1 MEKWEKGPLRGSP
14 SAEGRRGNLSLQGIY
29 LETRGGEKR
38 KNIMTRFFKE
48 EIAGLAQ
55 FLQRYAGETIIVL
68 AATLFLTLD
77 RYHVI
82 KNGDFST
89 FLFYAAFPILT
100 ILIVLRR
107 NPLNFGLNFG
117 SPRVWLKYV
126 LVTCLI
132 SAAVLYAASF
142 VPSLQKYYKQDNF
155 NFVHYFLVNCL
166 SLCAIEYMFRGFLL
180 FGLKDKFK
188 EGSILIQM
196 IPFVLLHL
204 GKPELETISCL
215 FTGILFGYIAYRG
228 KSFWPAFII
237 HLFINVYF
245 VWLINR

>member
-1 MEKWEKGPLRGSP
+1 MLRF
-14 SAEGRRGNLSLQGIY
+14 L
-29 LETRGGEKR
+29 
-38 KNIMTRFFKE
+38 KE
-48 EIAGLAQ
+48 EFAGLGQ
-55 FLQRYAGETIIVL
+55 FLKRNANETIIVL
-68 AATLFLTLD
+68 AAALFLSLD
-77 RYHVI
+77 RYHTI

-89 FLFYAAFPILT
+89 FLFYAAFPILV
-100 ILIVLRR
+100 ILIVLRK
-107 NPLNFGLNFG
+107 NPLNFGLSIG
-117 SPRVWLKYV
+117 SPRIWLKYV

-142 VPSLQKYYKQDNF
+142 VPSLQKYYKQEHF
-155 NFVHYFLVNCL
+155 NFLHYFLTSCL
-166 SLCAIEYMFRGFLL
+166 SLSVIEYMFRGFLL
-180 FGLKDKFK
+180 FGLKEKFK

-237 HLFINVYF
+237 HLFINVFF